1 MCKIKSFLGG
11 KIMGT
16 VITSDGI
23 RMTYIEWLEMV
34 KAEQI

>member
-1 MCKIKSFLGG
+1 MEER
-11 KIMGT
+11 IMGT

-23 RMTYIEWLEMV
+23 RMTYIEWIEMV